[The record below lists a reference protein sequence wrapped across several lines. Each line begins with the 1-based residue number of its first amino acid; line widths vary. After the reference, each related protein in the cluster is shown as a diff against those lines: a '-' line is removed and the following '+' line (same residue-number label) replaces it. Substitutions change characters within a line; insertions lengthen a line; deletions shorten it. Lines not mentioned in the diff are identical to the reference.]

1 MLVDT
6 GNAVTDKVAEYAVA
20 VILLVLSA
28 IFSGLNLGLLGL
40 NVHSLE
46 IALSSGSV
54 QAKYAAYILPIRR
67 KANLLLCTLLFGNV
81 AVNAALSILL
91 TDLVSEVQAFI
102 LSTSLIVFVGEI
114 VPQAVCSRYALY
126 LGYMATPLVWGIL
139 FLLYPICKPVS
150 MILDWLVGPEFTV
163 IYNRNEMRKLVELHH
178 EAGKGDGI
186 QLDEFNIMTGAL
198 QYAEKRVAECMTPI
212 DQCFTLDASARL
224 DHETVLAI
232 SDSGYSRIPIMDVD
246 PAGHAFVCAILYAK
260 DLILVDPDDALPVRH
275 VIALYNRP
283 VTLVYS
289 DCLLKHV
296 FRDFKTGSTH
306 IAIVVDVDSSGPG
319 DPFYVIRGLITL
331 EDIAEEIF
339 QQEIMD
345 EKDHAVRQGA
355 SLRVARRSGRSG
367 AGRLEGPEL
376 DTVFHHLRGC
386 YPALFL
392 SIPEENLRF
401 LLSRCPVVELDVPAP
416 KPGVNPLS
424 LAGSQAERLLR
435 ANMAIPVAQGGLQL
449 CKAGQVAECAYLILD
464 GKVQVLSGS
473 AQQFESTLGRWSAL
487 ALCML
492 GQGDQGDFVPD
503 FTAAAIRGP
512 VRLVRIDRG
521 DFRRVSKM
529 TRDEVLAAAD
539 HAVAPSDVQLASTG
553 DIQPAKIGSQVVIV
567 GSDHV

>member
-1 MLVDT
+1 MLFET
-6 GNAVTDKVAEYAVA
+6 GDAVADKVVEYLVA
-20 VILLVLSA
+20 VLLLVFAA

-46 IALSSGSV
+46 IALSSRSV
-54 QAKYAAYILPIRR
+54 QAKYAARILPIRR
-67 KANLLLCTLLFGNV
+67 QANLLLCTLLFGNV
-81 AVNAALSILL
+81 AVNTGLSILL
-91 TDLVSEVQAFI
+91 TDLVSELQAFI
-102 LSTSLIVFVGEI
+102 LSTSLIMFVGEI
-114 VPQAVCSRYALY
+114 LPQAVFSRNALY
-126 LGYMATPLVWGIL
+126 LGYLSTPLVWAIL
-139 FLLYPICKPVS
+139 FLLYPLCKPIS

-178 EAGKGDGI
+178 DAGKGDGI

-198 QYAEKRVAECMTPI
+198 QYAEKSVAECMTPI
-212 DQCFTLDASARL
+212 ERCFTLEVSARL
-224 DHETVLAI
+224 DDETMLAI
-232 SDSGYSRIPIMDVD
+232 SESGYSRIPVMDVD
-246 PAGHAFVCAILYAK
+246 PTGHAFVCAILYAK

-275 VIALYNRP
+275 VIALHNRP
-283 VTLVYS
+283 VTVVYS

-345 EKDHAVRQGA
+345 EKDNAVRQGA
-355 SLRVARRSGRSG
+355 SLRVARRSRRPG

-386 YPALFL
+386 YPELFL
-392 SIPEENLRF
+392 SVPEDNLRL
-401 LLSRCPVVELDVPAP
+401 LLSRCPVVDLDVPAP

-424 LAGSQAERLLR
+424 MEGSQADRLLK
-435 ANMAIPVAQGGLQL
+435 ASMQIPVAQGGLQL
-449 CKAGQVAECAYLILD
+449 YKAGQVADCAYLILD

-473 AQQFESTLGRWSAL
+473 AQQFESALGRWSAL
-487 ALCML
+487 ALGML
-492 GQGDQGDFVPD
+492 GQSDQGDFVPD

-521 DFRRVSKM
+521 DFQRVSKLS
-529 TRDEVLAAAD
+529 RDEILAAAD
-539 HAVAPSDVQLASTG
+539 AASPTAVQMADGDV
-553 DIQPAKIGSQVVIV
+553 IQPAKIGNQVVIV
-567 GSDHV
+567 GRDHV